1 MGGGSTTAS
10 EKTEEEAAK
19 RAALAAKTTTTTTD
33 DEYEACLAE
42 LAKTISGKNR
52 NLPGSVTWEAQFATL
67 QGYVEK
73 LELREFLDNA
83 NAIHVAGTKG
93 KGSTCAFA
101 ESILLEN
108 EVKNVGLFTSPHL
121 VDVRERFR
129 IDGKPVGKRESV
141 SYTHLTL
148 PTN

>member
-1 MGGGSTTAS
+1 MGGSTTAS
-10 EKTEEEAAK
+10 EKTEEAAK
-19 RAALAAKTTTTTTD
+19 RALAKTTTTTTD

-121 VDVRERFR
+121 VDCLL
-129 IDGKPVGKRESV
+129 
-141 SYTHLTL
+141 YTSPSPRDRTRSRM
-148 PTN
+148 PSSA

>member
-1 MGGGSTTAS
+1 MMGGGSTTAS

-83 NAIHVAGTKG
+83 NTKDHHDHQHLPHTN
-93 KGSTCAFA
+93 SR
-101 ESILLEN
+101 
-108 EVKNVGLFTSPHL
+108 LFWWWWW
-121 VDVRERFR
+121 
-129 IDGKPVGKRESV
+129 
-141 SYTHLTL
+141 
-148 PTN
+148 